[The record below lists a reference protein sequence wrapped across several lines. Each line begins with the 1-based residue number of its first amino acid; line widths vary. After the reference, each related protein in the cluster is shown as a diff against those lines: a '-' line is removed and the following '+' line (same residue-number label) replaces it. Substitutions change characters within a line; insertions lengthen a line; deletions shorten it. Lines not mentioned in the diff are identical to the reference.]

1 VVTPENQTDHSDDA
15 KNTPAQGGFWG
26 AIKSVSAAFLGV
38 QSKKNWEK
46 DSQAPSP
53 LRFIFAGL
61 VMGLVFFGTVFAITY
76 VIASYIV

>member
-1 VVTPENQTDHSDDA
+1 MVTPEDQTNRSDEVKD
-15 KNTPAQGGFWG
+15 TPTRSGFWG

-38 QSKKNWEK
+38 QSKKNWEE

-61 VMGLVFFGTVFAITY
+61 VMGFVFFGAVFAITY